1 LGSILWGLVMKGYD
15 NLPINHQIL
24 LDLPFREGSGIIT
37 RDVAKPHHQ
46 NVALVNTPT
55 WESLV
60 SGLGVIDLD
69 GVDQYLQLLAASCVD
84 LNFTSEDY
92 SLGGWVYFRAGGD
105 DNKTPMSR
113 FLLDNNGWELY
124 HWTNEILT
132 LRHHHAGTIVDGN
145 PRTGAYSRNWAFG
158 KWWFMGV
165 SRSGAVAQFWRGDA
179 SGLAALPTTITAGGL
194 IDPETCAQNLNIGR
208 SPADENYH
216 NGKLWR
222 PRVWGDRYLSE
233 ADWTQIFNIEK
244 HWIGV

>member
-1 LGSILWGLVMKGYD
+1 MIGYD

-24 LDLPFREGSGIIT
+24 LDLPFREGSGTIT

-46 NVALVNTPT
+46 DVDLINAPT

-69 GVDQYLQLLAASCVD
+69 GINQYLQLLAASSAD
-84 LNFTSEDY
+84 LDFTAGDY
-92 SLGGWVYFRAGGD
+92 SLGGWVYFRAGGA

-132 LRHHHAGTIVDGN
+132 LRHHHAAGATL
-145 PRTGAYSRNWAFG
+145 RTAAYSSNWAFG

-165 SRSGAVAQFWRGDA
+165 SRSGASAQFYRGDA
-179 SGLAALPTTITAGGL
+179 SGLVALPTTISAGGL
-194 IDPETCAQNLNIGR
+194 IDPEACAQNFLIGN
-208 SPADENYH
+208 DTTGVNLH

-222 PRVWGDRYLSE
+222 PRAWGMALSE
-233 ADWTQIFNIEK
+233 SDWRQIFNMSK
-244 HWIGV
+244 HWFGS